1 MSRRDTIIIAVL
13 VNAALLMILFA
24 TAMRSDQAKGETKK
38 GSKMGGVKL
47 EELAVAPSA
56 ESPADELLNE
66 FVTSMPTLAESRP
79 LQDNALFFE
88 EAELAFASPPS
99 HVVEGPVMPSSL
111 SEEVKTAK
119 PRVDEQFVNVTVKKG
134 DFLEK
139 IAKANNTTIAA
150 IVKANNMSSTQLK
163 VGQVLKIPLHD
174 GKKVQQ
180 KPPSLPLSNSQEE
193 YYVVKEGDNPW
204 LIASRNKIN
213 LEELLRLN
221 GLDEQKAKRLR
232 PGDKLKIR

>member
-24 TAMRSDQAKGETKK
+24 TAIRSDDPQESSSQEKTK
-38 GSKMGGVKL
+38 L
-47 EELAVAPSA
+47 LELAAVPRTTTPKHDDLLNEYVFSIPPVAKPGQESLYCFEESELTLAPSA
-56 ESPADELLNE
+56 PVAVIEKPL
-66 FVTSMPTLAESRP
+66 PP
-79 LQDNALFFE
+79 LQLPNTD
-88 EAELAFASPPS
+88 EA
-99 HVVEGPVMPSSL
+99 
-111 SEEVKTAK
+111 
-119 PRVDEQFVNVTVKKG
+119 FVNITVKKG

-150 IVKANNMSSTQLK
+150 IMQANHMSSTQLK
-163 VGQVLKIPLHD
+163 IGQVLKVPLLD
-174 GKKVQQ
+174 GNKGDKRL
-180 KPPSLPLSNSQEE
+180 SLTQLTASQEE
-193 YYVVKEGDNPW
+193 GAYYIVKEGDNPW
-204 LIASRNKIN
+204 MIASRNKIN